1 MASNK
6 ANKTISTN
14 DCSPFLNLQQKE
26 RESLELFVSA
36 FKQESVFNFSGK
48 TKNSQID
55 FTDEPFASY
64 DYYYEDGQKKFG
76 WIAGRWVGQQSY
88 NGDVISV
95 QPRFG
100 TTSLFPM
107 FEEIFS
113 INILDS
119 KSAPSQDVNQLFQVL
134 LPLLW
139 AQMVGKANKY
149 GVPRTNIDVLHKGQ
163 GIKGRLLVR
172 KSIMPFFQEK
182 SVVSATREKQ
192 VDATVCRIILQAYSI
207 LKKKFRYKNLL
218 TVSDNAKDAI
228 QSFETADIPDK
239 RVTASDYAN
248 IQYKSIYQSWKEP
261 VDLSWKIIQN
271 SQNFSMNPSESK
283 NGYSLFFDMAEI
295 WEMYLR
301 CLLRRNFPD
310 WHVRSVEESEIPT
323 YEGLFFTR
331 KIIPD
336 IIMERGNDIMIFDA
350 KWKKMQFDQY
360 DVDRTDFFQIHT
372 YIEYFKAIGKNVIVG
387 GLLYP
392 ISQNEFDE
400 KQSHAPHCL
409 GDSKTKFIVD
419 GICFGEEKKIKEEQV
434 GKKKKN
440 STENSSDP
448 KEEKELFNTQV
459 QVKAFIDRIRK
470 FTN

>member
-1 MASNK
+1 MTSKK
-6 ANKTISTN
+6 ANKPISTN
-14 DCSPFLNLQQKE
+14 DCSPFLNLQSKDKE
-26 RESLELFVSA
+26 ALESFVSA
-36 FKQESVFNFSGK
+36 FKKESVFNFSGK
-48 TKNSQID
+48 TKNEEID

-64 DYYYEDGQKKFG
+64 DYYYKDGQKKFG

-88 NGDVISV
+88 NGEVISI

-100 TTSLFPM
+100 NASLFSM

-119 KSAPSQDVNQLFQVL
+119 KSEKSQDVNQLFQLL

-139 AQMVGKANKY
+139 AQMVGKSNKY

-172 KSIMPFFQEK
+172 KSIRPFFQEK

-192 VDATVCRIILQAYSI
+192 VDATICRIILQAYFI

-228 QSFETADIPDK
+228 QSFETAGIPDK

-248 IQYKSIYQSWKEP
+248 IQYKAIYQSWKEP

-271 SQNFSMNPSESK
+271 SQNFSTNPSESK

-310 WHVRSVEESEIPT
+310 WHVYSVEESTIPT
-323 YEGLFFTR
+323 YEGLFFAR

-336 IIMERGNDIMIFDA
+336 IIMERDNEIMIFDA
-350 KWKKMQFDQY
+350 KWKRMKFDQN
-360 DVDRTDFFQIHT
+360 DVDRADFFQIHT
-372 YIEYFKAIGKNVIVG
+372 YIQYFKAQGKNVKVG

-392 ISQNEFDE
+392 ISISEQHRELSNRHS
-400 KQSHAPHCL
+400 QHCL
-409 GDSKTKFIVD
+409 GDEGTNFIVD
-419 GICFGEEKKIKEEQV
+419 GIYFEENTESCKYQEGFNAQV
-434 GKKKKN
+434 
-440 STENSSDP
+440 D
-448 KEEKELFNTQV
+448 
-459 QVKAFIDRIRK
+459 AFINRIK
-470 FTN
+470 TFIE